1 MLLEPFD
8 LGPGRRL
15 SVDQFAFGVK
25 RLVAH
30 RIPSGKA
37 AEIDLAA
44 ALQFLPQ
51 RLYPADV
58 TLLGGADEIIVAD
71 VEEAGHVAP
80 GRRDAVA
87 EFLRRQPESLRRA
100 FDLLAVLVA
109 AGEEFDPAPVEPHEP
124 RQHIAHHGRVRVAE

>member
-30 RIPSGKA
+30 RIPPGKA

-44 ALQFLPQ
+44 ALQLLPQ
-51 RLYPADV
+51 RLHPADV
-58 TLLGGADEIIVAD
+58 ALLGGADEIVIAD
-71 VEEAGHVAP
+71 VEEARHVAP
-80 GRRDAVA
+80 RRGDAVA
-87 EFLRRQPESLRRA
+87 EFLRRQPEGLRRA
-100 FDLLAVLVA
+100 LDLLAVLVA
-109 AGEEFDPAPVEPHEP
+109 
-124 RQHIAHHGRVRVAE
+124 